1 MNVQFYRQ
9 KVGLQYSFCVCTL
22 GHRVL
27 SFQLLSRM
35 SRELCPQREINSSLN
50 TSHYQCI
57 RNKDFRFT
65 VQSFTKL
72 YIIYEPL
79 LQAVN
84 LRRALLLLAALVEV
98 VLVDLDLL
106 GVPGL
111 AAVGG
116 RETIRGGASQAE
128 GVAESRV
135 SLVEVNGDV
144 LPAWRITSSAS
155 NSCRH
160 LKARGE
166 LFGRSLL

>member
-1 MNVQFYRQ
+1 MIP
-9 KVGLQYSFCVCTL
+9 GASFL
-22 GHRVL
+22 FFFFQEANSRL
-27 SFQLLSRM
+27 S
-35 SRELCPQREINSSLN
+35 

-57 RNKDFRFT
+57 RNKDVRFT

-72 YIIYEPL
+72 YIICEPL
-79 LQAVN
+79 LQMVN
-84 LRRALLLLAALVEV
+84 LRRALLLRTALVEV

-135 SLVEVNGDV
+135 GLVEVNGDV

-155 NSCRH
+155 NSYRH
-160 LKARGE
+160 LKARGFGWEKLTVALKGSAVVAVALVSRVEDLE
-166 LFGRSLL
+166 LHAGACKI